1 MATTVVRVEERTH
14 AILRAW
20 AEEQGKSISQIV
32 REMVEHQ
39 ESERFWRV
47 MREDYERLQADPD
60 AWQDYLAEAAV
71 LEGGSMDGLQAED
84 PYYTAEE
91 EAEIVEYARSQGW

>member
-71 LEGGSMDGLQAED
+71 LEGGSMDGLQGEE
-84 PYYTAEE
+84 PYYTPAE